1 MEKGN
6 FDSGIFFSTK
16 SQPVGEKLFRN
27 GSISSPHLK
36 KKKSDLCSFKL
47 IGLYMAS
54 ANMHTGHGRK
64 LLLQDRK
71 VYTMTKHDRARYQGR
86 TRQDMK

>member
-6 FDSGIFFSTK
+6 FDSG
-16 SQPVGEKLFRN
+16 LFQHEVAACWRKTFLN
-27 GSISSPHLK
+27 GSISSPHLKK

-71 VYTMTKHDRARYQGR
+71 VYTMTKHDRAG
-86 TRQDMK
+86 

>member
-6 FDSGIFFSTK
+6 FDSG
-16 SQPVGEKLFRN
+16 LFQHEVAACWRKTFLN

-71 VYTMTKHDRARYQGR
+71 VYTMTKHDRAG
-86 TRQDMK
+86 